1 MMLRTI
7 VSSKLFWV
15 CALVVLAGL
24 GAAWF
29 VYGGD
34 VVAKLES
41 TRENTLGALGLGIV
55 PVALWVAAVLALA
68 VWKRAWLRPV
78 NVWIGSIAYLAAA
91 LAVLSYFHP
100 EEGPLAAFATTFDAS
115 LGGTVGDAIAG
126 ESAWLGGLTA
136 FALFAVGTAIAG
148 PRSSLDVLK
157 LLGKAAVPVYVA
169 FMMAGGGVL
178 SLFRRMYKSDDKPKA
193 DAAADRHSESETLRK
208 ALADQQATASSFTY
222 AGRSSAAEPA
232 QPGLSTLD
240 PMYAE
245 PDAVSQEPALTP
257 MYSTDEEHAAAT
269 AQEPAMAQMNG
280 AEEEHAP
287 AAVQE
292 PAVAQMNEAE
302 EEHAAIVSHE
312 HHREMDEPREAVTA
326 QQKVTVAEPIES
338 ASQDSAG
345 DEPADVPDGDSP
357 TFDRRRG
364 EPAVEAR
371 ESTPAPS
378 SSARYNR
385 FWNRSAPPP
394 QPRNGHSAAPVE
406 STVAETFE
414 PEPEPV
420 RPGHQGSWDLP
431 DRSMVRNE
439 DEGGISDEEMSRTS
453 ETIRRTLAEYNI
465 EVEIG
470 QMKPGPAVTMY
481 GLIPGWIRRYKQV
494 RATDENGRP
503 KLDEAGKP
511 IVTRVESKTRVK
523 VDSIISREKDLSLAL
538 KTPSIRIE
546 TPVLGESLVGI
557 EVPNPSLSVVTLGR
571 LMESPEYKKM
581 SAKAKL
587 PIVLGKGTGGEPVAV
602 DLAAMP
608 HLLVAGATGAGK
620 SVCLNAI
627 VSCLL
632 MEKSP
637 AEMRLLMVDP
647 KRVELTPY
655 NGIPHLIT
663 PVVVESDQVV
673 GLLKGLIREMLNR
686 YRRMEEVGARN
697 IESYNRR
704 QPDKMAYIVL
714 AVDELADL
722 MMTSS
727 FEVEQ
732 ALCRLAQLGRAT
744 GIHLII
750 ATQRPSVDVVT
761 GLIKANF
768 PTRISFGVSSQID
781 SRTILD
787 SVGAEKLLGR
797 GDMLYLAVDAS
808 RPKRVQGVFISDEEC
823 EGIVDFWQTTPRGP
837 MPEVS
842 LHAVGDGDEPDEKG
856 KDANS
861 DRDELLQKAIDLA
874 QHHKKLST
882 SLLQRRMRIG
892 YPRAAR
898 LMDQL
903 EDEGVV
909 GPGDGSKS
917 RDVIMNEA

>member
-1 MMLRTI
+1 MILRSVI
-7 VSSKLFWV
+7 SSKLFWA
-15 CALVVLAGL
+15 CALV
-24 GAAWF
+24 AAVVVGITGF

-34 VVAKLES
+34 VIAQLASARDGTVE
-41 TRENTLGALGLGIV
+41 ALGLGVV
-55 PVALWVAAVLALA
+55 PLSLWVAAVVALA
-68 VWKRAWLRPV
+68 VWKRGWLRHW
-78 NVWIGSIAYLAAA
+78 NVWLGSIAYLAA
-91 LAVLSYFHP
+91 LFAVLGYFRP
-100 EEGPLAAFATTFDAS
+100 DEGAISAFAAHVDAS
-115 LGGTVGDAIAG
+115 LGGTVGDAIRG
-126 ESAWLGGLTA
+126 DSAWQGGLRA
-136 FALFAVGTAIAG
+136 FALVVVGTAIAA
-148 PRSSLDVLK
+148 PRLSLDVAN
-157 LLGKAAVPVYVA
+157 LLGKAGVMVYVA
-169 FMMAGGGVL
+169 FAMAGGAVVSMFG
-178 SLFRRMYKSDDKPKA
+178 RIYKSDRSSE
-193 DAAADRHSESETLRK
+193 AAATADRRESEALRR
-208 ALADQQATASSFTY
+208 ALEAQEANASRFPYT
-222 AGRSSAAEPA
+222 GRDSAAEP
-232 QPGLSTLD
+232 GLPALD
-240 PMYAE
+240 SMYAE
-245 PDAVSQEPALTP
+245 QDDVSPETTYEADDEIADAAVP
-257 MYSTDEEHAAAT
+257 
-269 AQEPAMAQMNG
+269 EPAMAWANG
-280 AEEEHAP
+280 ADEHPEAVAEPASAQAGELDEEYVEADD
-287 AAVQE
+287 QE
-292 PAVAQMNEAE
+292 PVGALA
-302 EEHAAIVSHE
+302 
-312 HHREMDEPREAVTA
+312 A
-326 QQKVTVAEPIES
+326 QQAVTVAEPPES
-338 ASQDSAG
+338 ATHDSDGEGPSDAQ
-345 DEPADVPDGDSP
+345 EPGPPAFVGPRIETIVGVRPPSP
-357 TFDRRRG
+357 G
-364 EPAVEAR
+364 
-371 ESTPAPS
+371 
-378 SSARYNR
+378 SSARYNK
-385 FWNRSAPPP
+385 FWNRDADP
-394 QPRNGHSAAPVE
+394 QPPERNGHSVEPVE
-406 STVAETFE
+406 PAVAEAIE
-414 PEPEPV
+414 PDPEPA
-420 RPGHQGSWDLP
+420 RPRQGTSWDLP

-439 DEGGISDEEMSRTS
+439 DEGGISEEEMARTS
-453 ETIRRTLAEYNI
+453 QTIQQTLAEYNI

-494 RATDENGRP
+494 KATDENGRP

-511 IVTRVESKTRVK
+511 IVTRIENKTRVK

-571 LMESPEYKKM
+571 LMESPEYKKL

-587 PIVLGKGTGGEPVAV
+587 PIILGKGTGGEPVAV

-608 HLLVAGATGAGK
+608 HLLVAGATGSGK
-620 SVCLNAI
+620 SVCINAI

-637 AEMRLLMVDP
+637 EEMRLIMVDP

-655 NGIPHLIT
+655 NGIPHLAT

-686 YRRMEEVGARN
+686 YRKMEEVGARN
-697 IESYNRR
+697 IESFNRR
-704 QPDKMAYIVL
+704 QPEKMPYIVL

-722 MMTSS
+722 MMTAS

-823 EGIVDFWQTTPRGP
+823 EDIVDFWQKTPRGP
-837 MPEVS
+837 IAEVS
-842 LHAVGDGDEPDEKG
+842 LHAVGDEEESDETDKE
-856 KDANS
+856 ANG
-861 DRDELLQKAIDLA
+861 DRDEMLQKAIDLA

-882 SLLQRRMRIG
+882 SLLQRRLRIG